1 MRVRKYWDYDVW
13 QKAHQL
19 TLDVYDLTRAFP
31 ADERFG
37 LTTQM
42 RRAMVSVESNV
53 AEGSGRTSEKDF
65 SRFLDIAIGSANEV
79 ECQAR
84 IARDLG
90 YVTEEAYRR
99 VTQRL
104 GMVRRDLVAFR
115 NHIQRRSA

>member
-37 LTTQM
+37 LTAQM
-42 RRAMVSVESNV
+42 RRAMVSVEANV

-90 YVTEEAYRR
+90 YVTEEAYER

-104 GMVRRDLVAFR
+104 SMVRRDLVAFR
-115 NHIQRRSA
+115 NHIQRRPA

>member
-1 MRVRKYWDYDVW
+1 MRKYWDYDVW
-13 QKAHQL
+13 KKAHQL
-19 TLDVYDLTRAFP
+19 TLVVYHVTRAFP

-37 LTTQM
+37 LTAQM
-42 RRAMVSVESNV
+42 RRAMVSVESNL

-65 SRFLDIAIGSANEV
+65 SRFLDIAIGSASEV

-99 VTQRL
+99 VTHSL
-104 GMVRRDLVAFR
+104 STMRRDLVAFR
-115 NHIQRRSA
+115 NHIQGRSA

>member
-1 MRVRKYWDYDVW
+1 MRKYWNYDVW

-19 TLDVYDLTRAFP
+19 TLDVYEVTTSFP

-37 LTTQM
+37 LTAQL
-42 RRAMVSVESNV
+42 RRAMVSVESNI

-65 SRFLDIAIGSANEV
+65 SRFLDMAIGSANEV

-90 YVTEEAYRR
+90 YVTGEAYRR
-99 VTQRL
+99 VTHSL
-104 GMVRRDLVAFR
+104 STMRRDLVAFR
-115 NHIQRRSA
+115 NHMQRSSG